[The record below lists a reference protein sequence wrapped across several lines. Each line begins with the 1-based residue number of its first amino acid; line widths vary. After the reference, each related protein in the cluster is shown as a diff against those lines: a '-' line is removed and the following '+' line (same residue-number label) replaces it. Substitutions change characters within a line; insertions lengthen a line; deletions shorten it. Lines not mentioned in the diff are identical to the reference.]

1 MKNRAGTTN
10 SSSATLFLMSKILLV
25 DDQAINLLY
34 LTKTLNRLPDV
45 EIVTATSALD
55 ALLLCRDTQWDLVVA
70 DYMMPEMDGLEF
82 IRAFRNLPHG
92 EQTPVLMVTASS
104 DPNVKYQLLDLG
116 VVDFLQKPVD
126 ASELTARA
134 RNLISLHKATAFLR
148 GHNQE
153 LKKGVQLMTAELAER
168 ERESLLVLAR
178 AAESRDPE
186 TGFHLLRM
194 AAYSKVV
201 ALTLGLSEDV
211 AEEIFLAAPMH
222 DVGKIGIPDRILLKA
237 GKLDESEWDE
247 MRKHTQYG
255 YDILG
260 QSRTPI
266 LKLGGVIALN
276 HHEAWDGSG
285 YPNGLHED
293 EIPLAAR
300 IVSVADVFDAL
311 TSARPYKA
319 AWSMED
325 ALLEM
330 RNISGK
336 RLDAK
341 CVDAFFSSM
350 NSVKQI
356 MINHADT

>member
-1 MKNRAGTTN
+1 
-10 SSSATLFLMSKILLV
+10 MSKILLV

-34 LTKTLNRLPDV
+34 LTKTLKRLPDAD
-45 EIVTATSALD
+45 IVTSTSAFD
-55 ALLLCRDTQWDLVVA
+55 ALLLCQQTQWDLVVA
-70 DYMMPEMDGLEF
+70 DYMMPGMDGLEF
-82 IRAFRNLPHG
+82 IRKFRIMPGG

-104 DPNVKYQLLDLG
+104 DPGVKYQLLDLG

-126 ASELTARA
+126 ASELIARA
-134 RNLISLHKATAFLR
+134 RNLISLHQATAALR
-148 GHNQE
+148 GHNKE

-201 ALTLGLSEDV
+201 ALTLGLSEEV

-237 GKLDESEWDE
+237 GKLDAVEWDE

-285 YPNGLHED
+285 YPNGLCQD

-311 TSARPYKA
+311 TSTRPYKA
-319 AWSMED
+319 AWSIED
-325 ALLEM
+325 ALVEM
-330 RNISGK
+330 RNISGT
-336 RLDAK
+336 RLDPL

-350 NSVKQI
+350 DSVQQI
-356 MINHADT
+356 MNNHADA